1 MNHGQSHPAFE
12 RDDRHVVQVV
22 DVDGGERLDHWCR
35 IFEVTPAELTDAV
48 VAVGRNPDLVRRH
61 CQVRLRRRA

>member
-1 MNHGQSHPAFE
+1 MNNGQSRLQLHH
-12 RDDRHVVQVV
+12 DDRHRVQVV
-22 DVDGGERLDHWCR
+22 DVVAGDRLDHWCR

-61 CQVRLRRRA
+61 CQVRRLRRA